1 MLSQIVTHFNLEL
14 VPTIIMSYRAVFMLL
29 IVAFTI
35 HWLPVSVKERYK
47 DFFID
52 ISYFAK
58 ALIVVA
64 IVFIIFQAKSSAIQP
79 FIYFQF

>member
-1 MLSQIVTHFNLEL
+1 
-14 VPTIIMSYRAVFMLL
+14 
-29 IVAFTI
+29 
-35 HWLPVSVKERYK
+35 LPVSVKERYK

-64 IVFIIFQAKSSAIQP
+64 IVFVIFQAKSSAIQP